1 MSTALRLD
9 LSDWQVVTSFLPAD
23 WEQKAKELGA
33 LRRCRKITE
42 PGTLLRLL
50 LMHLADGCSLRETV
64 AVARAGGIANISDVA
79 LMKRLSAS
87 GEWLSWLCSGVMSN
101 WVQKQPDAVFKLNRK
116 VVVVDGSMIK
126 EPGPTGSSWRLHYA
140 IDLSDLRCTEAHV
153 TDRRTAES
161 LDRFDIKKGDI
172 YMADR
177 GYGRASDICY
187 AVDRGA
193 DVVVRIYHRNI
204 RLAGA
209 GGKRFSLLRR
219 LRTVRGT
226 QVREW
231 DAWVVG
237 EEGWSHPVRV
247 CAVRLSSK
255 AAEKARKKV
264 RRTAQKSGYKASAN
278 ALEAAGYVTVLTT
291 MPRSDISAERVM
303 EMYRGR
309 WQIELVFKRMKS
321 IMELGHLHKA
331 TDASIKA
338 WIHGKLLVAFLIEAM
353 ITAGESFF
361 PWGYPLPAPRA
372 TQSLPVARG
381 ELHAPP
387 A

>member
-1 MSTALRLD
+1 MNTAQRLD
-9 LSDWQVVTSFLPAD
+9 LDDWPVITSFLPAG
-23 WEQKAKELGA
+23 WETKAKELGA
-33 LRRCRKITE
+33 LRRCRKVTE

-64 AVARAGGIANISDVA
+64 AVARAGGVANISDVA

-87 GEWLSWLCSGVMSN
+87 CEWLSWLCSGVMAT
-101 WVQKQPDAVFKLNRK
+101 WVQEQPKSVFRLKRRLI
-116 VVVVDGSMIK
+116 VVDGSMIK

-140 IDLSDLRCTEAHV
+140 IDLADLRCVEAHV

-161 LDRFDIKKGDI
+161 LERFDIKEDDI

-177 GYGRASDICY
+177 GYGRASDIRY
-187 AVDRGA
+187 AVDRRA

-204 RLAGA
+204 RLTGA

-219 LRTVRGT
+219 LRTVTGT
-226 QVREW
+226 RPREW

-237 EEGWSHPVRV
+237 EKNWSCPVRI
-247 CAVRLSSK
+247 CAVKLSSEAAAK
-255 AAEKARKKV
+255 AQRKV
-264 RRTAQKSGYKASAN
+264 RRTARKSGYKATAN
-278 ALEAAGYVTVLTT
+278 ALEAAGYITVLTT
-291 MPRSDISAERVM
+291 LSRAEMSAEQVL

-321 IMELGHLHKA
+321 IMELGHLHKVSE
-331 TDASIKA
+331 TSIKA
-338 WIHGKLLVAFLIEAM
+338 WIHGKLLVAFLVEAM

-361 PWGYPLPAPRA
+361 PWGYPLPTPQA

-381 ELHAPP
+381 ELHATPD
-387 A
+387 